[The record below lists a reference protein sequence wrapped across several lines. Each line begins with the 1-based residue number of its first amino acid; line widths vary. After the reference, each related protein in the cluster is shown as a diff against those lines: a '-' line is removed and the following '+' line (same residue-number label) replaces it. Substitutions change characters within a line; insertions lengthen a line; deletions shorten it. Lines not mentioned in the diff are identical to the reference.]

1 MTSSQIRE
9 GYALTFHSFAVA
21 SISLLMES
29 PIMHAPKK
37 FLFLCLAL
45 IECVAMSSNAN
56 PAPAPLADI
65 QRIVFLGDSITQAG
79 DYVTD
84 IECWLLSQGLRI
96 EVIDVGLSSETAT
109 DLLPEENAAHLK
121 KYGFPRPGVST
132 RLDRTLEA
140 TKPDLVVACY
150 GMNDGSGL
158 PNNDAGLKR
167 FSEAI
172 TRLRDAAFKAGAK
185 QVVLCTPPIHDSA
198 DTSDPHEKNLA
209 AFSQWL
215 VSKRRDGWSVVD
227 IHSPMRRE
235 IDEIRKTNPSF
246 KFQPDGVHPDRKG
259 HWVMAREILTQFLG
273 ADLGTTTSAE
283 SFFVN
288 NGPAIRSLVDKRRFI
303 LFSAYMGQI
312 GHTRPGVPGGP
323 GQKPSPSLPEAT
335 AQASQIAEK
344 ISALL
349 K

>member
-1 MTSSQIRE
+1 MEIKKTPL
-9 GYALTFHSFAVA
+9 AVTFHCFAGDA
-21 SISLLMES
+21 ISLLMES
-29 PIMHAPKK
+29 PIMPLPKK

-45 IECVAMSSNAN
+45 IESVAMSSKAN
-56 PAPAPLADI
+56 PAPAPLAAV

-84 IECWLLSQGLRI
+84 IECWLLSQGQQI
-96 EVIDVGLSSETAT
+96 EVIDVGLASETAT
-109 DLLPEENAAHLK
+109 DLLPEENASHLK
-121 KYGFPRPGVST
+121 KFGFPRPSISA
-132 RLDRTLEA
+132 RLDRALAA

-158 PNNDAGLKR
+158 PNTDAGLKR

-172 TRLRDAAFKAGAK
+172 TRLRDTALKAGAK

-198 DTSDPHEKNLA
+198 HTPDPHEQNLV

-215 VSKRRDGWSVVD
+215 VSKRADGWTVVD

-235 IDEIRKTNPSF
+235 LDEIRKTNPSF
-246 KFQPDGVHPDRKG
+246 QFQPDGVHPDRQG

-273 ADLGTTTSAE
+273 ANLGNATSAE
-283 SFFVN
+283 SFFQS
-288 NGPAIRSLVDKRRFI
+288 NGPTIRSLVDQRRLI

-312 GHTRPGVPGGP
+312 GHARPGVPGGP
-323 GQKPSPSLPEAT
+323 GQKPAPSLSEAT
-335 AQASQIAEK
+335 AQAAQITEK
-344 ISALL
+344 ISPLV